1 MAGIHDWYRWEGV
14 DLRLQLQ
21 VQPRSSKD
29 AFGPI
34 HNGRLKLHLT
44 SPPVDGKANQD
55 LCTYLAKQFRMPK
68 SAVTISHGESSR
80 LKTVLLQKPGQIPPD
95 LEIGPSPGKE

>member
-1 MAGIHDWYRWEGV
+1 MTGENDWYRWDGTN
-14 DLRLQLQ
+14 LLLSLQ

-44 SPPVDGKANQD
+44 SPPVDGKANQN
-55 LCTYLAKQFRMPK
+55 LRTFLAKQFRLPK
-68 SAVTISHGESSR
+68 SAITISQGESSR
-80 LKTVLLQKPGQIPPD
+80 LKTVLLHQPTQIPRDP
-95 LEIGPSPGKE
+95 EIAPVPGKE